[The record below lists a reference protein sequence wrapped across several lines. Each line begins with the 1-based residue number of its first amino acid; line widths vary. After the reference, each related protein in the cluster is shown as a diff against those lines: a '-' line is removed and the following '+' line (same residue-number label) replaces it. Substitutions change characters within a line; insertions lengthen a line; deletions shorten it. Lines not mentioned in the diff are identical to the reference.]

1 MKKLLKIIPIVFVF
15 CCIAILFVAC
25 NENEE
30 HKRITADYAKLY
42 NTDESTVSFSCYA
55 EFGNTH
61 VLIYESK
68 IYSQAFSTETVDG
81 ITFIHSRVLTF
92 DVYRE
97 GEFKTLQ
104 EAFDSGWL
112 THENLLTLQ
121 SNHRAKNEEWYKYYE
136 EENESPIAIDK
147 EISKE
152 IVTAFIAAHINDKH
166 PVTEDEISL
175 RCYGVFDNVYV
186 LFVDVVSWG
195 YGAAILT
202 EIIADLQFIYSCGQK
217 MTVYSDGAFYSL
229 TDAYENGI
237 LSRDNL
243 LTVQENYIKDHEYL
257 YET

>member
-15 CCIAILFVAC
+15 CFIAILFAAC

-30 HKRITADYAKLY
+30 HKKITADYAKLY
-42 NTDESTVSFSCYA
+42 NTDESKVSFSCCA
-55 EFGNTH
+55 EFDNTH

-81 ITFIHSRVLTF
+81 VTFIHSRVLTF

-121 SNHRAKNEEWYKYYE
+121 SSHRAKNEKDYKNYE
-136 EENESPIAIDK
+136 EEIKSPFSIDK
-147 EISKE
+147 EKRKE
-152 IVTAFIAAHINDKH
+152 IKVAFIAAHANDEN

-186 LFVDVVSWG
+186 LFVDVVGWG
-195 YGAAILT
+195 YTGAVET
-202 EIIADLQFIYSCGQK
+202 DIIADIQFIYSCSQK
-217 MTVYSDGAFYSL
+217 MTVYSGGAFYSL
-229 TDAYENGI
+229 PDAYENGI
-237 LSRDNL
+237 LSRDDL
-243 LTVQENYIKDHEYL
+243 LNVQENYIKDYEYL
-257 YET
+257 YQT